1 MDFEFLSLFLFSF
14 TLSDGL
20 LSSFFIVMW
29 VFLLKVV
36 NISG

>member
-1 MDFEFLSLFLFSF
+1 
-14 TLSDGL
+14 LSDGL

-36 NISG
+36 NMVNVMKFYK

>member
-1 MDFEFLSLFLFSF
+1 
-14 TLSDGL
+14 LSDGL